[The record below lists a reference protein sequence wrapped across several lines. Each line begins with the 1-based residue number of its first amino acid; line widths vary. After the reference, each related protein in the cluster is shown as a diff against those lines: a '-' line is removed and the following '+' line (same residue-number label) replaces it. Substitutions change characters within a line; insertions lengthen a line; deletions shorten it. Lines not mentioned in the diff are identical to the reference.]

1 MSLLSGTPS
10 AGALRYVVGP
20 AALNQ
25 TSIQSARAELFN
37 GEWVIQLR
45 MTPEASTQLDLLT
58 YHTFHSMI
66 GFDLNGRI
74 IEAPITLG
82 GQTHWS
88 SFEGQI
94 QITGNF
100 TENQAKA
107 LAAEL

>member
-1 MSLLSGTPS
+1 
-10 AGALRYVVGP
+10 
-20 AALNQ
+20 
-25 TSIQSARAELFN
+25 
-37 GEWVIQLR
+37 
-45 MTPEASTQLDLLT
+45 
-58 YHTFHSMI
+58 MI